1 MIIPLG
7 DPRRGTASDVLINH
21 PLHPILSFEI
31 FQGDLPHVGMNEKK
45 VQGWWYIW
53 TGDPYIST
61 ETIFMCTF
69 FHMLI

>member
-31 FQGDLPHVGMNEKK
+31 FQGDLPHVGFKLLELRNYFEK
-45 VQGWWYIW
+45 QS
-53 TGDPYIST
+53 IS
-61 ETIFMCTF
+61 ISKS
-69 FHMLI
+69 LI